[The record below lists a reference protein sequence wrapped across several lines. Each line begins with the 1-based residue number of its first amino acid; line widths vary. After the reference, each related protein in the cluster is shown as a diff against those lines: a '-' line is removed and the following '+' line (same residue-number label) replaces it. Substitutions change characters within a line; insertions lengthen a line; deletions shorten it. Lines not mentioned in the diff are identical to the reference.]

1 MAADE
6 NGGGGL
12 AAAGLTLQVCLA
24 ASLAAAGLSGGKF
37 GRCRAAAGPL
47 HSPLF

>member
-12 AAAGLTLQVCLA
+12 MLQVRPA
-24 ASLAAAGLSGGKF
+24 ASLAAAGLAGGKF
-37 GRCRAAAGPL
+37 GRCRAAAVPL
-47 HSPLF
+47 HSPPF

>member
-1 MAADE
+1 MADE

-12 AAAGLTLQVCLA
+12 TAAGLSGA
-24 ASLAAAGLSGGKF
+24 ASLSGGKF